1 MKKTI
6 CTFAALLVAILFL
19 NNKTDEGM
27 FPLSELKNVDLQKV
41 GLKMQPIDL
50 YNPNGISL
58 IDAIVR
64 VGGCTGSFISE
75 DGLIITNHHCAF
87 SFVAAISD
95 TTHDYINNGYLAK
108 NRNEEAQAKG
118 LVCKITACYEDVSSK
133 VLQGTQSNYDPLQR
147 LGIIASNIRKITD
160 EENNLNKDLQCEVSE
175 MFTGRTYVLFRYKL
189 LKDVRLVYVPAR
201 SIGEYGGEKDN
212 WVWPRHSGDFAI
224 LRAYVSPEGKAS
236 EFAINNVPYKPIKH
250 LKVNPK
256 GVKENDFVFVLG
268 YPGRTF
274 RHQPAAFYKYHEQY
288 MLKYISELYDWQIEK
303 MEEMSKGDRTLQI
316 KYSSKIKSLANVTK
330 NYKGKLQGFRRSKL
344 TKQKVEDE
352 NNLQTFINSED
363 NLKKQYGGVIHRI
376 NVVYD
381 DIINYAPRNLW
392 YDQIYSIAPVLNIAA
407 TIDNYRKVYYSLK
420 TDTERSNFKDKQWQ
434 RIKNAVYAQTA
445 KFDET
450 FEKSAIEKM
459 MEDASTFNTEN
470 EIKAVS
476 NFRRKVK
483 DNASLKAKIMKM
495 YAKTK
500 LKDANYITK
509 LVNEDLEKLFKVNDD
524 LMKFATE
531 LNTELNFHDEEDKKR
546 EGELN
551 QLMAKYV
558 DAKSLFKQKQFIP
571 DANATLRFTYGT
583 VKGYYPND
591 TDYNQPFTTL
601 KGVIEKEDGI
611 DYELLQI
618 VKDLYASR
626 DYGSLMHPDLGDLPI
641 NFLYNLDT
649 TGGNSGSPVM
659 NAYGELIGVNF
670 DRAYTATINDYAW
683 NESYSRSV
691 GCDIRYILWVI
702 QKVAKADYLIEEM
715 GVKL

>member
-1 MKKTI
+1 MKKSIST
-6 CTFAALLVAILFL
+6 LVALFISLLFL

-41 GLKMQPIDL
+41 GLKIQPVDL

-87 SFVAAISD
+87 SYVAAISD
-95 TTHDYINNGYLAK
+95 TAHDYINNGFLAK
-108 NRNEEAQAKG
+108 NRSEEASAKG
-118 LVCKITACYEDVSSK
+118 LVCKITASYEDVSGK
-133 VLQGTQSNYDPLQR
+133 VLQGTQATSDPLDR
-147 LGIIASNIRKITD
+147 LGIISRNIRAITD
-160 EENNLNKDLQCEVSE
+160 SENKANKDMQCEISE

-224 LRAYVSPEGKAS
+224 LRAFVAPDGNAS
-236 EFAINNVPYKPIKH
+236 DYAVNNVAYKPIKH

-256 GVKENDFVFVLG
+256 GVKENDFVFILG

-274 RHQPAAFYKYHEQY
+274 RHQPASFYKYHEQY
-288 MLKYISELYDWQIEK
+288 MLKYISDLYDWQIEK
-303 MEEMSKGDRTLQI
+303 MEELSKGNRSMEI

-344 TKQKVEDE
+344 TAQKFEDE
-352 NNLQTFINSED
+352 KSLDAFIEKD
-363 NLKKQYGGVIHRI
+363 EKLKAQYGGVVHRI

-392 YDQIYSIAPVLNIAA
+392 YDQIYSVAPVLNIAA
-407 TIDNYRKVYYSLK
+407 TIDNYRNIYNKLN
-420 TDTERSNFKDKQWQ
+420 TDAERANFKDKQWQ

-450 FEKSAIEKM
+450 FETAALEKM
-459 MEDASTFNTEN
+459 MIDASNFNANN

-476 NFRRKVK
+476 NYKAKCK
-483 DNASLKAKIMKM
+483 DENALKAKIAKM
-495 YAKTK
+495 YAKSK
-500 LKDANYITK
+500 LKDASYITN
-509 LVNEDLEKLFKVNDD
+509 LVNTDLDKLFKVNDD
-524 LMKFATE
+524 LIKFASE
-531 LNTELNFHDEEDKKR
+531 LNVELNLHDEEDRKR

-558 DAKSLFKQKQFIP
+558 DAKSLYKQKQFIP

-591 TDYNQPFTTL
+591 ADYNQPFTTL

-691 GCDIRYILWVI
+691 GCDIRYVLWVI
-702 QKVAKADYLIEEM
+702 QKVAKADYLIDEM
-715 GVKL
+715 GVNL